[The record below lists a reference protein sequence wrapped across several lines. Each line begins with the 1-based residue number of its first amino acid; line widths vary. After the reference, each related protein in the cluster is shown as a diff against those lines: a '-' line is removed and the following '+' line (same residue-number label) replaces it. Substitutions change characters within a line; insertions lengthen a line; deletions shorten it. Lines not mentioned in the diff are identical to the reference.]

1 MLSSQTIATVKATAP
16 AMRAH
21 GLNIVVR
28 MYELLLRDPNIR
40 ALFDPTHQRNGTQ
53 HRALADAVVAYAENI
68 DNLAALG
75 PAVERIAA
83 RHVALNVQ
91 PQHYDAV
98 AIALIQ
104 AVRDILGAAATPDII
119 AAWTEA
125 FGALQAIFTA
135 REEELYQ
142 TSERASGGWRGYR
155 PFRLQRIIP
164 ESSQINSFYLA
175 PVDGQPLPAFKA
187 GQYLTLRLMVPD
199 YGPLLRHYSI
209 SSAAT
214 EQAYYRISVKR
225 EDAPEEDLPPGLA
238 SGYLHRQAMPGML
251 FDVAPPAGVFT
262 LPEGSQPL
270 VLIAGGVGITPL
282 LSMLETLA
290 ATQPNRPIRFIH
302 AVRNYA
308 HHAFGSEVREAIR
321 KLGHAS
327 ADFFYEEVGGDAVPG
342 VNYTQVGRPDPA
354 WIVRTNPNPEALY
367 LVCGPRNFM
376 RYIVQG
382 LRAQGI
388 PADRIQYEFFGAT
401 DEDLLTAEPIA
412 A

>member
-16 AMRAH
+16 AMRAY

-40 ALFDPTHQRNGTQ
+40 ALFDPTHQRNGSQ

-68 DNLAALG
+68 DNLGALG

-91 PQHYDAV
+91 PHHYDAV

-119 AAWTEA
+119 TAWTEA
-125 FGALQAIFTA
+125 FGALQAIFTT
-135 REEELYQ
+135 REEQLYQ
-142 TSERASGGWRGYR
+142 TSERTNGGWRGYR

-164 ESSQINSFYLA
+164 ESSQINSLYLA
-175 PVDGQPLPAFKA
+175 PADGLPIPAFKA
-187 GQYLTLRLMVPD
+187 GQYLTIRLTVPD

-214 EQAYYRISVKR
+214 DQAYYRISVKR
-225 EDAPEEDLPPGLA
+225 EDAPEPGVPHGLG
-238 SGYLHRQAMPGML
+238 SSYLHRQAMSGML
-251 FDVAPPAGVFT
+251 FDVAPPAGIFT

-270 VLIAGGVGITPL
+270 VMIAGGVGITPL
-282 LSMLETLA
+282 LSMLQTLA
-290 ATQPNRPIRFIH
+290 ATQPNRPVRFIH

-308 HHAFGSEVREAIR
+308 HHAFGSEVRDTIR

-327 ADFFYEEVGGDAVPG
+327 ADFFYEEVSSDAIPG

-354 WIVRTNPNPEALY
+354 WVIRTNPNPDAQY
-367 LVCGPRNFM
+367 LVCGPRDFM
-376 RYIVQG
+376 RYMIQG
-382 LRAQGI
+382 LRAQNI
-388 PADRIQYEFFGAT
+388 PADKILYEFFGAT